1 MGVNGAAGPTP
12 RVRQRFLGHRPI
24 VIGDLR
30 SSVDVRDLGLF
41 DIRQRLFKQQRRP
54 ALPLGVSGLGVESM
68 AVAPSRWRE
77 PRRQQWG
84 RHPRPQPP
92 CEEAQAAGLSAASA
106 RTEPPG
112 GYENVFLAGLGGA
125 GSGILQGLANIA
137 NAATDIAT
145 GLANEFIWA
154 GDQVAPLVGA
164 SRRRVHHRCGRL
176 EPGSVV
182 AEDPM
187 LHQLSK
193 AFGAVAIIAGLEALT
208 ANTTPITAPSGS
220 LRTICRLGKGVAKNK
235 IVVFVRDKK
244 TRGLVS
250 MLFDCE

>member
-1 MGVNGAAGPTP
+1 MGTTSSAAAPGAG
-12 RVRQRFLGHRPI
+12 G
-24 VIGDLR
+24 
-30 SSVDVRDLGLF
+30 
-41 DIRQRLFKQQRRP
+41 
-54 ALPLGVSGLGVESM
+54 
-68 AVAPSRWRE
+68 
-77 PRRQQWG
+77 
-84 RHPRPQPP
+84 
-92 CEEAQAAGLSAASA
+92 AQAAGLSAASA

-125 GSGILQGLANIA
+125 GLGILQGLANIA

-154 GDQVAPLVGA
+154 GNQVAPLVGA
-164 SRRRVHHRCGRL
+164 HGGEYITGVGDWSRDL
-176 EPGSVV
+176 VV